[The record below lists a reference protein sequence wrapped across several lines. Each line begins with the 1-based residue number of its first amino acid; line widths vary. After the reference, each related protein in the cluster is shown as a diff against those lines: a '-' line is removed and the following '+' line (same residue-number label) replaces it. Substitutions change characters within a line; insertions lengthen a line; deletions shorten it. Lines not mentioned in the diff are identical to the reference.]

1 MKMRGNPTSLDSSM
15 NLSRATVIESNWI
28 LEIVTFMLM
37 WVLRGDNSVGDKNKH
52 LPEVGQENL
61 QYQQERLRS
70 PQGGA
75 LGVGC
80 EEQEVVRK
88 LGWFRETREEQ
99 GGEGEVGG
107 PFWILIIMLIVPGV
121 PY

>member
-1 MKMRGNPTSLDSSM
+1 M

-75 LGVGC
+75 LGLGMRN
-80 EEQEVVRK
+80 RK
-88 LGWFRETREEQ
+88 W
-99 GGEGEVGG
+99 
-107 PFWILIIMLIVPGV
+107 
-121 PY
+121 